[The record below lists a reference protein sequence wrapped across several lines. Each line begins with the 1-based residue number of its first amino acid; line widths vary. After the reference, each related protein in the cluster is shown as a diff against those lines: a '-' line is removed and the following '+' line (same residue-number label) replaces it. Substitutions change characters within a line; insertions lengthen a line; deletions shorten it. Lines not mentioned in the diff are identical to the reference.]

1 MPIQAKMFMGIDK
14 TWIKC
19 MEKAFEA
26 KKVLICCQSE
36 MLKDNLP
43 DMMKKLEECQKM
55 LEAYL

>member
-1 MPIQAKMFMGIDK
+1 MFMGIDK